1 MTEGKGVIPV
11 GIILIQGG
19 ARSGK
24 SSFAELIAQ
33 KIGGLDVI
41 YLASGV
47 VTDSEMELRIEKH
60 RQQRPAEWQTVEEA
74 YNISSYLRKVEQ
86 NKTILFDCLTTYLG
100 NLIYKKQEQDFAEM
114 EAEILTEI
122 ENILEIARS
131 KDLNLII
138 VHNETG
144 KGVVPASK
152 MGRYFRDISGRAAR
166 LAAEYAEKVYLVQS
180 GLPLEIKEE
189 GLKNIKKYTSD
200 NEEVRVL

>member
-1 MTEGKGVIPV
+1 VIIM

-24 SSFAELIAQ
+24 SSFAELIA
-33 KIGGLDVI
+33 KKLGGLDVI

-47 VTDSEMELRIEKH
+47 VTDPEMELRIEKH
-60 RQQRPAEWQTVEEA
+60 RQQRPVQWQTVEEA
-74 YNISSYLRKVEQ
+74 YNISYYLKDADK

-100 NLIYKKQEQDFAEM
+100 NLIFKKQDYDFIKM
-114 EAEILTEI
+114 EAEILEEI
-122 ENILEIARS
+122 EMILKIAQK

-152 MGRYFRDISGRAAR
+152 MGRDFRDISGRAAR

-180 GLPLEIKEE
+180 GLPLEIKEK
-189 GLKNIKKYTSD
+189 GLKNIEEYTSES
-200 NEEVRVL
+200 EEVRVL